1 MDDNIK
7 YCLCTEGCDKS
18 FAYLRVMIL
27 SFFKNNRWFNG
38 EIKIFT
44 CDLTPLSSDNR
55 KILTS
60 IYDNISYV
68 DIDPKTYSH
77 LDLRRL
83 DDIEKTSLYRLSI
96 FGITGFDF
104 MLYINHCTLCIKD
117 ISNAMF
123 VGNSDVVSPIY
134 NDIRKTRL
142 AKNSKKSKHRK
153 KVYNPL
159 INSDLML
166 ISRDAATE
174 KIRKALYKELESN
187 SRKIKGYS
195 INSIINTVFYKNN
208 VSTNVLA
215 SNVLIKKSMFPD
227 SKLKNMYTV
236 FSNVGLIKLDI
247 GINDKIK
254 TTSIF
259 RYKKINRLWLEYN
272 SSDLYEKISTEL
284 DERIEVHKARKDQR
298 KERIRWAKARR
309 KGKIYSR
316 RRSVIFIPPLESYP
330 MPGKSLIVNPT
341 SSNINDLLSMLS
353 TGGFDEISDGKFE
366 ILIGINRKSK
376 LLSRIKIIESK
387 NENIHVF
394 LMKSNKHK
402 TILNTL
408 FHQCLYHENV
418 LIIDKDLK
426 LTNYVAHENSTI
438 TSFEALNKLKIGI
451 LTAAYKR
458 KELTSHYC
466 KHLSHLQEIFKNE
479 IDMTSVVVDSYRINE
494 KAVIE
499 NNQIYFSRRNKPV
512 SNKFNYGMNYYRDK
526 KIDGVIILGS
536 DNFMCEKLFKKYIK
550 IIRNNY
556 DLIGV
561 LDSFMYD
568 SITDK
573 MFYFPGYTN
582 MRHGESVGAGRMLSS
597 KLLEKLKY
605 TPWDMGLN
613 KGLDGSM
620 WKKIKQLPIEEY
632 KILTKVNDFLMLGV
646 KTDVFITDIKKVK
659 TKKLDDMLLL
669 KKIKGLNGYR
679 K

>member
-18 FAYLRVMIL
+18 FAYLRVMLL
-27 SFFKNNRWFNG
+27 SFLKNNRWFNG

-60 IYDNISYV
+60 LYDNISYV
-68 DIDPKTYSH
+68 DIDPKKYSH
-77 LDLRRL
+77 LDLRKL
-83 DDIEKTSLYRLSI
+83 DDIGKTSLYRLSI
-96 FGITGFDF
+96 FSITGFDF

-123 VGNSDVVSPIY
+123 VGNSDVVSPMY
-134 NDIRKTRL
+134 SDIRRTRP

-153 KVYNPL
+153 QVYNPL

-166 ISRDAATE
+166 ISRDVTTE
-174 KIRKALYKELESN
+174 KIRKALYEELESN

-215 SNVLIKKSMFPD
+215 SSVLIKKSMFPD
-227 SKLKNMYTV
+227 SKLKNTYTA
-236 FSNVGLIKLDI
+236 FSNVGLITLDI

-259 RYKKINRLWLEYN
+259 RYKKINRLWLDYN
-272 SSDLYEKISTEL
+272 SSDLYEKISIEL
-284 DERIEVHKARKDQR
+284 DKRIRVHKARKDQSE
-298 KERIRWAKARR
+298 ERRRLAEARR

-316 RRSVIFIPPLESYP
+316 KRRVIYIPPLESYP
-330 MPGKSLIVNPT
+330 MPGKSLIVNLT
-341 SSNINDLLSMLS
+341 SSNINGFESMLS
-353 TGGFDEISDGKFE
+353 TGGFDEIQDGKFE

-387 NENIHVF
+387 NENVHVF
-394 LMKSNKHK
+394 LMKSNGHK
-402 TILNTL
+402 IILNTL

-466 KHLSHLQEIFKNE
+466 KHLSYLQEIFKNE

-512 SNKFNYGMNYYRDK
+512 SNKFNYGMNYFANK

-536 DNFMCEKLFKKYIK
+536 DNFMCDNLLKKYIK
-550 IIRNNY
+550 VIRNKY
-556 DLIGV
+556 DLTGV
-561 LDSFMYD
+561 LDSKVYD

-573 MFYFPGYTN
+573 TYYFKGYTN
-582 MRHGESVGAGRMLSS
+582 KRHGETLGAGRMISS
-597 KLLEKLKY
+597 KLLESLKY
-605 TPWDMGLN
+605 TPWDNGLN

-620 WKKIKQLPIEEY
+620 WKKIKQFDINEY
-632 KILTKVNDFLMLGV
+632 KILTNINGFLMLGV
-646 KTDVFITDIKKVK
+646 KTDIFISNVNKMKNKVIIDK
-659 TKKLDDMLLL
+659 TIL
-669 KKIKGLNGYR
+669 KKIPCLNEYL
-679 K
+679 